1 MWYLSRVWWGQIVDV
16 NGGIVQGQTG
26 WTPVIGAIWL
36 LMDKGFEFYRE
47 QGRAADDSF
56 NVSDNYFVNYVVT
69 MIRRTKCISK
79 QQPGIFYL

>member
-1 MWYLSRVWWGQIVDV
+1 ME
-16 NGGIVQGQTG
+16 
-26 WTPVIGAIWL
+26 
-36 LMDKGFEFYRE
+36 KGFEFYRE